1 MAAISFG
8 SASVL
13 VLAVCAAT
21 AHALGTGSAPS
32 RGIAVSLSELVR
44 NGRLQPWAFKEQLAG
59 LRALGCKLP
68 VEIWEA
74 GNELNTTRQWL
85 LELGGVQL
93 RDMADHVEDFEQWRG
108 WQLKGAIPSFTAF
121 DELILIDADISFAI
135 NPEVLFRTA
144 EWTQTGTYFFRDEQ
158 SKWHWFAGERC
169 KSCNDHRFY
178 RSRKKWVQG
187 LLGPTM
193 PKTVPQ
199 EWAYHWQEKTV
210 NNATKEIMDSGV
222 VLIDRRRH
230 PGLIKHLFELN
241 RNKAETYKY
250 VWGDKET
257 FWLSAVLADEPYAL
271 HPVQGTHECCSLLCY
286 ASMAHSYQWRH
297 RTQRNPTGEAVRGSH
312 LRGLVQRWP
321 NGSAIYYHRKST
333 DVPPLTP
340 WVLDNN
346 ARLCASGWGIAEE
359 KDTLPGGQGP
369 GVKLNSRLAHVVDR
383 RFHLYR
389 IAIGLLLLLCCCY
402 WLPLFH
408 LLHALLL
415 RAEQFILTKVHDP
428 NAMEPLLSQRRR
440 AEWLAANDGADDDDN
455 AASPGANLCPQ
466 TGTDSRSDELP
477 DE

>member
-1 MAAISFG
+1 MAAAARVGAARI
-8 SASVL
+8 L

-21 AHALGTGSAPS
+21 ARALEAGGAPS

-44 NGRLQPWAFKEQLAG
+44 NGLSQPMAFKEQLLD

-74 GNELNTTRQWL
+74 GNELDTTRKWL
-85 LELGGVQL
+85 KELDGVRL
-93 RDMADHVEDFEQWRG
+93 RDMADHVDDIRQWRG
-108 WQLKGAIPSFTAF
+108 WQIKGAIPSFTAF
-121 DELILIDADISFAI
+121 DELLLIDADISFAI

-144 EWTQTGTYFFRDEQ
+144 EWMQTGTYFFRDEQ
-158 SKWHWFAGERC
+158 SRWHWFAGEHC

-178 RSRKKWVQG
+178 QSRKKWVQA
-187 LLGPTM
+187 LLGTPM

-222 VLIDRRRH
+222 VLLDRRRH
-230 PGLIKHLFELN
+230 PGLLKHLFELN

-250 VWGDKET
+250 IWGDKET

-271 HPVQGTHECCSLLCY
+271 HPVQGTHECCSLPSY
-286 ASMAHSYQWRH
+286 ASMAHSKQWR
-297 RTQRNPTGEAVRGSH
+297 RRVQTNPAGEAVRGSH

-340 WVLDNN
+340 WVIDNN
-346 ARLCASGWGIAEE
+346 ARLCASGWGIAEASRP
-359 KDTLPGGQGP
+359 LPG
-369 GVKLNSRLAHVVDR
+369 VMLNSRLAHVVDK
-383 RFHLYR
+383 RFRYYA
-389 IAIGLLLLLCCCY
+389 IAIGLLLLCCCSPFLY
-402 WLPLFH
+402 NVLHTLF
-408 LLHALLL
+408 L
-415 RAEQFILTKVHDP
+415 RAEQHILTKVYDP

-440 AEWLAANDGADDDDN
+440 TDWLKAHGGDDDDDN
-455 AASPGANLCPQ
+455 AASPGASEWKPGDRN
-466 TGTDSRSDELP
+466 RFEI
-477 DE
+477 